1 MIVGRIYKAPEP
13 GAPPWAVEAESI
25 GGWTQGRTRKEA
37 FAMLVD
43 LVELKLESELK
54 RPDVKVCVTVLDEDG
69 PDSFRVLIE
78 ATEPALLGALVLR
91 HQRQVRGMTVQ
102 EVATKLGA
110 IHHNA
115 YASYEQG
122 KREPSVGKF
131 TKLLAAVA
139 PEMMLTIV
147 SRQPTMRA
155 ARRARRKRSR
165 SSSGPQR
172 T

>member
-43 LVELKLESELK
+43 LVERKLEIELK

-78 ATEPALLGALVLR
+78 AAEPALLGALLLR

-110 IHHNA
+110 VHHNA

-122 KREPSVGKF
+122 KREPSVSKF
-131 TKLLAAVA
+131 AELLAAVA
-139 PEMMLTIV
+139 PEMAVTVGPRHPAL
-147 SRQPTMRA
+147 RA
-155 ARRARRKRSR
+155 LGRTKRKTARRRA
-165 SSSGPQR
+165 G
-172 T
+172 